1 VRALKYFFGEAASS
15 LWRGWR
21 MAVLSTLTIA
31 AGLFVLGFFLM
42 VNANLQRLVGRW
54 SDAAELAVYL
64 RDEATPDQAAAINGV
79 LERSGLAQSVQRFSK
94 DDARSEFA
102 RDFPDLAAGATSLE
116 RNPFPASFEVRL
128 NEQARDSTG
137 AIDNL
142 VTTLNG
148 MGGVADVRYDRRWLT
163 RLNATIRVVRGLG
176 LVIILLLASACALT
190 VANVV
195 RLAAAAR
202 RDEIEIMQ
210 LVGAPFGYIRGP
222 FVVEGFLQGG
232 IGAIFA
238 VVLLLG
244 AFAAVRARYGA
255 FVSEAVGLAGVSFVP
270 AELLVLLIAGGM
282 ALGCLG
288 GFIVARGVR

>member
-1 VRALKYFFGEAASS
+1 VRALRYFFTEAGLS
-15 LWRGWR
+15 LWRRWQL
-21 MAVLSTLTIA
+21 ALLSTLTIA

-42 VNANLQRLVGRW
+42 VNGNLQRLVGRW
-54 SDAAELAVYL
+54 SEAAELTVFL
-64 RDEATPDQAAAINGV
+64 RDEATPDQAAAINST
-79 LERSGLAQSVQRFSK
+79 LESSGLAESVQRFSK
-94 DDARSEFA
+94 EDARTEFA
-102 RDFPDLAAGATSLE
+102 RDFPDLAAGAATLE
-116 RNPFPASFEVRL
+116 RNPLPASFEVRL
-128 NEQARDSTG
+128 NARAREST
-137 AIDNL
+137 AIDHL
-142 VTTLNG
+142 VASLSG
-148 MGGVADVRYDRRWLT
+148 MGGVADVRYDRRWLN
-163 RLNATIRVVRGLG
+163 RLNATIRVVRGIG
-176 LVIILLLASACALT
+176 VVIIVLLTLACALT

-202 RDEIEIMQ
+202 HDEIEIMQ

-232 IGAIFA
+232 IGAILA
-238 VVLLLG
+238 VLMLLG

-270 AELLVLLIAGGM
+270 AELLVLLVAGGM

>member
-1 VRALKYFFGEAASS
+1 VRALRYFFTEAALS
-15 LWRGWR
+15 LWRRWQL
-21 MAVLSTLTIA
+21 ALLSTLTIA

-42 VNANLQRLVGRW
+42 VNGNLQRLVGRW
-54 SDAAELAVYL
+54 SDAAELTVFL
-64 RDEATPDQAAAINGV
+64 RDEATPDQAGAINST
-79 LERSGLAQSVQRFSK
+79 LESSGLAESVRRFSK
-94 DDARSEFA
+94 EDARTEFV
-102 RDFPDLAAGATSLE
+102 RDFPDLAAGAAALE

-128 NEQARDSTG
+128 NARARESTES
-137 AIDNL
+137 IDHL
-142 VTTLNG
+142 VTSLNG
-148 MGGVADVRYDRRWLT
+148 MGGVADVRYDRRWLS
-163 RLNATIRVVRGLG
+163 RLTATIRVVRGVG
-176 LVIILLLASACALT
+176 LVIILLLTLACALT

-202 RDEIEIMQ
+202 HDEIEIMQ

-232 IGAIFA
+232 IGAILA
-238 VVLLLG
+238 VLMLLG

-270 AELLVLLIAGGM
+270 PELLVLLIAGGM

>member
-1 VRALKYFFGEAASS
+1 VRALRYFFTEAAAS
-15 LWRGWR
+15 LWRAWR
-21 MAVLSTLTIA
+21 MALLSMLTIA

-54 SDAAELAVYL
+54 TEAAELTVYL
-64 RDEATPDQAAAINGV
+64 RDDATPDQAAVVNDTLA
-79 LERSGLAQSVQRFSK
+79 RSGLAAAVQQVSK
-94 DDARSEFA
+94 ENARREFA
-102 RDFPDLAAGATSLE
+102 RDFPDLAAGAAALE

-128 NEQARDSTG
+128 NDAARDSTS
-137 AIDNL
+137 AVDTL
-142 VTTLNG
+142 VTALTG
-148 MGGVADVRYDRRWLT
+148 TSGVADVRYDRRWLS
-163 RLNATIRVVRGLG
+163 RLNAAIRVVRGVG
-176 LVIILLLASACALT
+176 LAIIVLLAFACALT

-195 RLAAAAR
+195 RLAAMAR
-202 RDEIEIMQ
+202 SDEIEIMQ

-222 FVVEGFLQGG
+222 FIVEGFLQGG
-232 IGAIFA
+232 IGATLA

-270 AELLVLLIAGGM
+270 AELLVLLVAGGM

>member
-1 VRALKYFFGEAASS
+1 MRALRYFFSEAAAS
-15 LWRGWR
+15 LWRGWQ

-64 RDEATPDQAAAINGV
+64 RDEATPEQAAAINDM
-79 LERSGLAQSVQRFSK
+79 LERSGLGQSVQHFSK

-102 RDFPDLAAGATSLE
+102 RDFPDLAAGATAFD

-128 NEQARDSTG
+128 NEQARDSTE

-142 VTTLNG
+142 VTTLNS
-148 MGGVADVRYDRRWLT
+148 MRGVADVRYDRKWLT
-163 RLNATIRVVRGLG
+163 RLNATIRVVRGAG
-176 LVIILLLASACALT
+176 LVIILLLAFACALT

-195 RLAAAAR
+195 RLAATAR

-232 IGAIFA
+232 IGAILA
-238 VVLLLG
+238 VVMLLG

-270 AELLVLLIAGGM
+270 SELLVLLIAGGM

>member
-1 VRALKYFFGEAASS
+1 VRALKYFFGEAAAS
-15 LWRGWR
+15 LWRSWQ
-21 MAVLSTLTIA
+21 MAAISTLTIA

-42 VNANLQRLVGRW
+42 VNTNLQRLVGRW

-64 RDEATPDQAAAINGV
+64 RDEATPDQIAAVNDT
-79 LERSGLAQSVQRFSK
+79 LQRSGLAGSVHHFSK

-102 RDFPDLAAGATSLE
+102 RDFPDLAAGATALE

-148 MGGVADVRYDRRWLT
+148 MPGVADVRYDRRWLT
-163 RLNATIRVVRGLG
+163 RLNATIRVVRGVG
-176 LVIILLLASACALT
+176 LLIILLLTFACALT

-210 LVGAPFGYIRGP
+210 LVGAPFAYIRGP
-222 FVVEGFLQGG
+222 FIIEGFLQGG
-232 IGAIFA
+232 IGAILA
-238 VVLLLG
+238 VVMLLG

-270 AELLVLLIAGGM
+270 VELLVLIFTVGM

>member
-1 VRALKYFFGEAASS
+1 MAL
-15 LWRGWR
+15 
-21 MAVLSTLTIA
+21 LSTLTIA

-54 SDAAELAVYL
+54 SDSAELTVYL
-64 RDEATPDQAAAINGV
+64 RDDATPDQTAAIS
-79 LERSGLAQSVQRFSK
+79 EAITRSGLAESVQHFSK
-94 DDARSEFA
+94 EDARAEFA
-102 RDFPDLAAGATSLE
+102 RDFPDLAGGASALD

-128 NEQARDSTG
+128 NAEARTGGG
-137 AIDNL
+137 AIDTF
-142 VTTLNG
+142 VTTINTI
-148 MGGVADVRYDRRWLT
+148 GGVADVRYDRRWLA
-163 RLNATIRVVRGLG
+163 RLNATIRVVRGVG
-176 LVIILLLASACALT
+176 LAIILLLAFACALT

-202 RDEIEIMQ
+202 HDEIEIMQ

-222 FVVEGFLQGG
+222 FVVEGLLQGG
-232 IGAIFA
+232 IGAILA
-238 VVLLLG
+238 VFLLLG

-255 FVSEAVGLAGVSFVP
+255 FVSEAVGLSGVSFVP
-270 AELLVLLIAGGM
+270 AELLALLVFGGM

>member
-1 VRALKYFFGEAASS
+1 MRALKYFFGEAASS